1 MKNILIS
8 DANHGGLTLLEEYS
22 KYTNNNLF
30 FYDTY
35 NKLNLNMKEFYKK
48 KYNVEFLSLDDIR
61 KNEDKYITISPIHM
75 KPLFRWVNIV
85 KCQKYCN
92 SFFIFILHIWIM
104 IPLFWRNYTITC

>member
-48 KYNVEFLSLDDIR
+48 
-61 KNEDKYITISPIHM
+61 
-75 KPLFRWVNIV
+75 NIML
-85 KCQKYCN
+85 
-92 SFFIFILHIWIM
+92 SFF
-104 IPLFWRNYTITC
+104 N